1 MPMNYPAEV
10 FDQVQLLFDLTGFN
24 DHQLHCV
31 LRFDSGLEAEVLRQ
45 AVIASIEAI
54 PILGTRYVAEGRRP
68 RWEGLGQPRFEDA
81 FAVAQTEAEFDDFI
95 TSRVEESAGPQVKV
109 CLLDS
114 DEPALALTM
123 NHMACDAAGFKEYL
137 YFLCEIYAG
146 ISAEPGYRPAA
157 MTGDRSMRRV
167 LERFGMA
174 TKLKSLLSQS
184 RENNRAGDYRFP
196 FSENED
202 VRPFILTR
210 TLEKTD
216 LESILAYCRAQGA
229 TLNDAVLTAY
239 YRCLFRTLAL
249 ASGAELRMPVMVDMR
264 RFLGAPDGSGTLAN
278 LSSTVI
284 TQLVCRSEEGFADS
298 LARVKA
304 TMDEKKDADI
314 GLNGLVKLDLIYRLL
329 PNRAANRLLRSSL
342 KNPLICMTNVGI
354 LDAARMSFGDLLPRE
369 AFMCGSIKHKPHFQL
384 AMSSYAGTL
393 TLSSN
398 LYGNSV
404 DKKRVSSFLDEVKR
418 ELLTE
423 CSLRQ
428 HDQAPAPAGARIAGL
443 A

>member
-54 PILGTRYVAEGRRP
+54 PILGTCYVAEGRRP
-68 RWEGLGQPRFEDA
+68 RWEGLGQPRFKDA
-81 FAVAQTEAEFDDFI
+81 FAVAQTEAKFEDFV

-146 ISAEPGYRPAA
+146 IMAEPGYRPAVIA
-157 MTGDRSMRRV
+157 GDRSMRTV
-167 LERFGMA
+167 LARFSMRMR
-174 TKLKSLLSQS
+174 LQSLLSQS
-184 RENNRAGDYRFP
+184 TENNRSGDHRFP
-196 FSENED
+196 LGEGGEAQ
-202 VRPFILTR
+202 PFILTR
-210 TLEKTD
+210 TLGR
-216 LESILAYCRAQGA
+216 ESLDALKDFCRARGA

-239 YRCLFRTLAL
+239 YRCLFGRLAL
-249 ASGAELRMPVMVDMR
+249 SSGAVLRIPVMVDMR
-264 RFLGAPDGSGTLAN
+264 RYLGEAGGFGALAN

-284 TQLVCRSEEGFADS
+284 TRLEYRPEEGFADT
-298 LARVKA
+298 LGRVKA
-304 TMDEKKDADI
+304 VMDEKKDVDL
-314 GLNGLVKLDLIYRLL
+314 GLNGFIKLDLVDKFFPDRI
-329 PNRAANRLLRSSL
+329 ANRLLRSSL
-342 KNPLICMTNVGI
+342 KNPPICMTNMGI
-354 LDAARMSFGDLLPRE
+354 LDSASISFGDLRPRDV
-369 AFMCGSIKHKPHFQL
+369 FICGSIKHKPHFQL

-423 CSLRQ
+423 CSLGQ
-428 HDQAPAPAGARIAGL
+428 HDQALGPTGA
-443 A
+443 